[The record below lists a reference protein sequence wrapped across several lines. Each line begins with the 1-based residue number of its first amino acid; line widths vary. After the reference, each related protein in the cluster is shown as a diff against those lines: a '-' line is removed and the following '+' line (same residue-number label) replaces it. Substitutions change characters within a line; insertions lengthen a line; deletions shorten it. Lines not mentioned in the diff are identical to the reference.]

1 MLDVGANA
9 GYYGLTAMKMNCS
22 TLFFDLQPG
31 CHRFINN
38 AIVVNQFASH
48 GCVMHF
54 GVSASYAS
62 FKVPSEDCQGRY
74 PQLAREKNIF
84 DQGDAIAQVYPLTT
98 FIGLNQPISMMKVDT
113 EGNEL
118 NVIQG
123 SLHYF
128 SNRLIRNAIVE
139 VTPGAGFWDSLKISR
154 SEVADAFANV
164 ASYGYK
170 LASLWD

>member
-1 MLDVGANA
+1 M
-9 GYYGLTAMKMNCS
+9 GLVHLMRHSK
-22 TLFFDLQPG
+22 FHQE
-31 CHRFINN
+31 
-38 AIVVNQFASH
+38 IVRVDILN
-48 GCVMHF
+48 
-54 GVSASYAS
+54 
-62 FKVPSEDCQGRY
+62 R
-74 PQLAREKNIF
+74 LEKRTHLF

-123 SLHYF
+123 SVHYF
-128 SNRLIRNAIVE
+128 SNRLIKNAIVE
-139 VTPGAGFWDSLKISR
+139 VTPGGGFWDSLKISR

-170 LASLWD
+170 LVSLWDWKIVSSPEEVRSFVMLANFTQSDVWLTLEVDILESLSAIKG